1 MSLNQ
6 EQYKINDTEAH
17 KRLLSLFDE
26 GSFTEIDAYAK
37 SADSAVEVVAGF
49 GSVYGTPVY
58 AFSQDVSVDGGA
70 ISKAQGAKIKKIYE
84 LATKTG
90 APVVGVYDSNGV
102 KLTEGMEA
110 LAAYG
115 DMLKLSNDISG
126 VVPQVAVIAGPCIG
140 TSALVAAAADIVIMA
155 KDAELYLSAPNNVCA
170 EDCLKSG
177 VAALVADDV
186 DKALEMA
193 KDVVSKL
200 PINNLCAAPIVEFTE
215 DTSFLANTCDML
227 KADTAAVIGA
237 VADTG
242 SVIELNAQFG
252 ASVHTA
258 LGTVAGTTVGFVG
271 FNGRAVDADS
281 CDKTCRFVRFCDAY
295 NLPVVTLVH
304 TDGFDKTETAEK
316 AGILRQASKL
326 SSAYAEATTVKVSL
340 ITGNAIGSAY
350 IALAGR
356 GANADIVYAWRCAVV
371 SALDPEA
378 AVALMY
384 RERLAA
390 GEDREALVAEYK
402 TSAASPMTAAA
413 LGQIDAV
420 FVPADTRAK
429 LIATLEMLCGKRVS
443 TLPKKHTVI

>member
-1 MSLNQ
+1 MSLNE
-6 EQYKINDTEAH
+6 EQYKINDTEAR
-17 KRLLSLFDE
+17 KRLLTLFDE

-37 SADSAVEVVAGF
+37 STESAVEVVAGF

-84 LATKTG
+84 LAAKTG

-102 KLTEGMEA
+102 KLNEGIEA

-115 DMLKLSNDISG
+115 EMLKLSNNISG

-155 KDAELYLSAPNNVCA
+155 KEAELYLSAPNNVSA
-170 EDCLKSG
+170 ADCLKSG
-177 VAALVADDV
+177 VASLVAEDV

-200 PINNLCAAPIVEFTE
+200 PINNLSAAPITAFSE
-215 DTSFLANTCDML
+215 DASFLTNQCDVIQ
-227 KADTAAVIGA
+227 ADTKAIISA
-237 VADTG
+237 VADTA
-242 SVIELNAQFG
+242 SVIELNDGFG
-252 ASVHTA
+252 AAVHTV
-258 LGTVAGTTVGFVG
+258 LGTVAGTTAGFIG
-271 FNGRAVDADS
+271 FNGQAVCADS
-281 CDKTCRFVRFCDAY
+281 CDKACRFIRFCDAY
-295 NLPVVTLVH
+295 NLPVVTLVN
-304 TDGFDKTETAEK
+304 TDGFDKTEAAEK

-326 SSAYAEATTVKVSL
+326 SCAYAEATTVKVSL

-356 GANADIVYAWRCAVV
+356 GANADVVYAWRCAVV

-378 AVALMY
+378 AVALTC

-390 GEDREALVAEYK
+390 GESRETLVAAYK
-402 TSAASPMTAAA
+402 SETASPMAAAA
-413 LGQIDAV
+413 LGQIDDV

-429 LIATLEMLCGKRVS
+429 LISTLEMLCGKRVS